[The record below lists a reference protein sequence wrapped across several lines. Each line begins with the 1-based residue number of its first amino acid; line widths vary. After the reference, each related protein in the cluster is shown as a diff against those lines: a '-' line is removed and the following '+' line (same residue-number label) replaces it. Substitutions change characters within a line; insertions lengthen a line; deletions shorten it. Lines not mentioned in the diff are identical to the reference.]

1 MMKILL
7 TYLLLG
13 LATFASAQTISKT
26 VIASGGEAMT
36 NGEIQLNSTFG
47 EPLIGM
53 VTNEFIID
61 QGFWAGS
68 LFVEPLTPTE
78 TLGGIVVFPNP
89 VGDELNI
96 FTNNNRV
103 YGITLFSM
111 EGRMVLKKKVDE
123 SQTQHIFDA
132 SILAKGV
139 YVLQVLVEG
148 DTEEKLFK
156 VIKN

>member
-1 MMKILL
+1 MMKLLL

-13 LATFASAQTISKT
+13 IATYGSAQTIDKE
-26 VIASGGEAMT
+26 VMASGGEAMT
-36 NGEIQLNSTFG
+36 NGEIQLNSTIG
-47 EPLIGM
+47 EPIVGLIA
-53 VTNEFIID
+53 NEQIID

-89 VGDELNI
+89 VGNELNI
-96 FTNNNRV
+96 FTNNNKV

-111 EGRMVLKKKVDE
+111 EGRMVRKEKVEE
-123 SQTQHIFDA
+123 SQTQHRIDA
-132 SILAKGV
+132 SNLAKGV
-139 YVLQVLVEG
+139 YILQVFVEG
-148 DTEEKLFK
+148 DSEEKLFK